1 MPRDSRKSNVNL
13 QRCFAALICLVAT
26 ASALA
31 QPYPSKPIRLVVPFP
46 PGGGTDIFARQI
58 ATKLSE
64 SLGWVVVVDNKP
76 GAGGNIGVDIA
87 AKSPADGYTVVLGQ
101 TSNLAI
107 NPTLYGKLPY
117 DPLKDL
123 VPVVGVAAAPV
134 VLVVAANSPYTSLAD
149 VVAAARAKPGAIM
162 YASPGNG
169 TVSHL
174 AGERLQRAAGV
185 RFEHI
190 PYKGSSQAMT
200 DVIGGNVALFMAS
213 VPSALAQIN
222 GGKLRAIAVTSD
234 RRIAQLPDV
243 PTVAE
248 SGYKDFEATT
258 WYGLLVPSGTP
269 PAVVETLNRE
279 VNRVLQLPEVRAQ
292 IAAEGG
298 EPLGGTPEKFASL
311 MRSEYAL
318 WGRVVKESGAKAD

>member
-1 MPRDSRKSNVNL
+1 
-13 QRCFAALICLVAT
+13 
-26 ASALA
+26 
-31 QPYPSKPIRLVVPFP
+31 
-46 PGGGTDIFARQI
+46 
-58 ATKLSE
+58 
-64 SLGWVVVVDNKP
+64 
-76 GAGGNIGVDIA
+76 
-87 AKSPADGYTVVLGQ
+87 
-101 TSNLAI
+101 
-107 NPTLYGKLPY
+107 
-117 DPLKDL
+117 
-123 VPVVGVAAAPV
+123 
-134 VLVVAANSPYTSLAD
+134 
-149 VVAAARAKPGAIM
+149 
-162 YASPGNG
+162 
-169 TVSHL
+169 
-174 AGERLQRAAGV
+174 
-185 RFEHI
+185 
-190 PYKGSSQAMT
+190 MT

-222 GGKLRAIAVTSD
+222 GGRLRAIAVTSD
-234 RRIAQLPDV
+234 RRSAQLPDV

>member
-1 MPRDSRKSNVNL
+1 VNL

-134 VLVVAANSPYTSLAD
+134 VLVVAANSPYT
-149 VVAAARAKPGAIM
+149 
-162 YASPGNG
+162 
-169 TVSHL
+169 
-174 AGERLQRAAGV
+174 
-185 RFEHI
+185 
-190 PYKGSSQAMT
+190 
-200 DVIGGNVALFMAS
+200 
-213 VPSALAQIN
+213 
-222 GGKLRAIAVTSD
+222 
-234 RRIAQLPDV
+234 
-243 PTVAE
+243 
-248 SGYKDFEATT
+248 
-258 WYGLLVPSGTP
+258 
-269 PAVVETLNRE
+269 
-279 VNRVLQLPEVRAQ
+279 
-292 IAAEGG
+292 
-298 EPLGGTPEKFASL
+298 
-311 MRSEYAL
+311 
-318 WGRVVKESGAKAD
+318 

>member
-1 MPRDSRKSNVNL
+1 VNL

-222 GGKLRAIAVTSD
+222 GGRLRAIAVTSD
-234 RRIAQLPDV
+234 RRSAQLPDV

>member
-222 GGKLRAIAVTSD
+222 GGRLRAIAVTSD
-234 RRIAQLPDV
+234 RRSAQLPDV